1 VAGKNAKAKAQRQ
14 RQQEAARR
22 KHDAQEV
29 LAGVGLDLA
38 DDLVGI
44 GVVFEHLGPSQ
55 AVFFGVN
62 AINDL
67 CKTVVG
73 VDVALFVEQQM
84 RPSVVPSCPVFGV
97 EQVAT
102 WNKPMIATSTVTC
115 LAALRTQAPIVAHYV
130 LYPDTGVPDTGVPD
144 FADRTDISIEEARRA
159 FCDPRVRVFVRSQ
172 DYVALLGDEFGIEAQ
187 FVPDFQITKMLKVV
201 LPEVRR

>member
-22 KHDAQEV
+22 KHDAQKV
-29 LAGVGLDLA
+29 LAGVGLDLS
-38 DDLVGI
+38 DDLVGV

-55 AVFFGVN
+55 AVLFGVN

-67 CKTVVG
+67 CRNVVG

-97 EQVAT
+97 EQMAS
-102 WNKPMIATSTVTC
+102 WRKPLIATSTATC
-115 LAALRTQAPIVAHYV
+115 LAALETEAPIIVHYV
-130 LYPDTGVPDTGVPD
+130 VYPD
-144 FADRTDISIEEARRA
+144 FADSTDLSIEEVRRA
-159 FCDPRVRVFVRSQ
+159 FCDPRVRVFVRAK
-172 DYVALLGDEFGIEAQ
+172 DYVALLRNEFGIEAR
-187 FVPDFQITKMLKVV
+187 FVPDFQIAEMLKVV
-201 LPEVRR
+201 LPELRR

>member
-1 VAGKNAKAKAQRQ
+1 MARKNTRAEAQRQ
-14 RQQEAARR
+14 KQKEAARR
-22 KHDAQEV
+22 KSEAQEV
-29 LAGVGLDLA
+29 LAGVGLDLD

-67 CKTVVG
+67 CRNVVG

-97 EQVAT
+97 EQMAS
-102 WNKPMIATSTVTC
+102 WKKPLIATSTATC
-115 LAALRTQAPIVAHYV
+115 LAALETEAPIVAHYV
-130 LYPDTGVPDTGVPD
+130 LYPDTGVPDFVE
-144 FADRTDISIEEARRA
+144 RTDLSIEEVRRA
-159 FCDPRVRVFVRSQ
+159 FCDPRVRVFVRAK
-172 DYVALLGDEFGIEAQ
+172 DYVALLGDEFGIEAHP
-187 FVPDFQITKMLKVV
+187 VPDFQITEMLKVV
-201 LPEVRR
+201 LPELRR

>member
-1 VAGKNAKAKAQRQ
+1 MAGKNAKAKAQRQ

-29 LAGVGLDLA
+29 LAGVGLGLA

-44 GVVFEHLGPSQ
+44 GVVFEHLGPAQ

-67 CKTVVG
+67 CQNVVG

-97 EQVAT
+97 EQMAS
-102 WNKPMIATSTVTC
+102 WRKPLITTSTSTC
-115 LAALRTQAPIVAHYV
+115 LAALESKAPIVVHYV
-130 LYPDTGVPDTGVPD
+130 LYPD
-144 FADRTDISIEEARRA
+144 FADRHALPVEEVRRA
-159 FCDPRVRVFVRSQ
+159 FCDPRVRVFVRAK
-172 DYVALLGDEFGIEAQ
+172 DYVALLRDEFGIEAH
-187 FVPDFQITKMLKVV
+187 FVPDFQITEMLKVV

>member
-1 VAGKNAKAKAQRQ
+1 MAGKNAKAKAQRQ

-29 LAGVGLDLA
+29 LAGVGLDLG

-55 AVFFGVN
+55 AVYFGVN
-62 AINDL
+62 IINEL

-97 EQVAT
+97 EQLAS
-102 WNKPMIATSTVTC
+102 WRKPLIATSTATC
-115 LAALRTQAPIVAHYV
+115 LAALQTQAPIVAHYV

-144 FADRTDISIEEARRA
+144 FADRTGLSTEEARRA
-159 FCDPRVRVFVRSQ
+159 FCDPRVRVFVRAE
-172 DYVALLGDEFGIEAQ
+172 DYVALLRDEFGIEAHV
-187 FVPDFQITKMLKVV
+187 VPDFRITEILKVV
-201 LPEVRR
+201 LPELRR

>member
-1 VAGKNAKAKAQRQ
+1 MAGKNAKARAQRE
-14 RQQEAARR
+14 RRQEAARR
-22 KHDAQEV
+22 KHDAQEI
-29 LAGVGLDLA
+29 LAGVGLDLD

-62 AINDL
+62 AINEL
-67 CKTVVG
+67 CRNVVG

-97 EQVAT
+97 EQMAS
-102 WNKPMIATSTVTC
+102 WKKPLIVTSTTTC
-115 LAALRTQAPIVAHYV
+115 LAALETEAPMVAHYV
-130 LYPDTGVPDTGVPD
+130 LHPDTGVPD
-144 FADRTDISIEEARRA
+144 FADRTDLSIEEVRRA
-159 FCDPRVRVFVRSQ
+159 FCDPKVRVFVRAK
-172 DYVALLGDEFGIEAQ
+172 DYVALLRDEFGIEAHL
-187 FVPDFQITKMLKVV
+187 VPDFRIAEMLKVV

>member
-1 VAGKNAKAKAQRQ
+1 MAGKNAKAKAQRQ
-14 RQQEAARR
+14 RQQKAARR
-22 KHDAQEV
+22 KHDAQDV
-29 LAGVGLDLA
+29 LAAVGLDLA

-55 AVFFGVN
+55 AVFFGVS

-67 CKTVVG
+67 CQNVVG

-97 EQVAT
+97 EQMAS
-102 WNKPMIATSTVTC
+102 WKKPLIATSTATC
-115 LAALRTQAPIVAHYV
+115 LAALETQAPIVAHYV
-130 LYPDTGVPDTGVPD
+130 LYPD
-144 FADRTDISIEEARRA
+144 FADRTDLSIEEVRRA
-159 FCDPRVRVFVRSQ
+159 FRDPRVRVFVRSQ
-172 DYVALLGDEFGIEAQ
+172 DYVALLGDEFGIEAN
-187 FVPDFQITKMLKVV
+187 FVPDFRITEMLKVV